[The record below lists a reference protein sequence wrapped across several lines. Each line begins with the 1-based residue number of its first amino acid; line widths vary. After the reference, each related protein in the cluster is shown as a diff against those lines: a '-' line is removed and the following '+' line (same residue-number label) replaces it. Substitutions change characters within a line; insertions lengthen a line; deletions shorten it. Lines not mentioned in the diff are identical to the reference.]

1 MKLKQEFMYTD
12 KTLSIFRLNGR
23 YFLTVERYN
32 YIKNDQKY
40 MKT

>member
-12 KTLSIFRLNGR
+12 KTLSIFRLNWK
-23 YFLTVERYN
+23 YFLTLERYN

-40 MKT
+40 RKT